1 MLLNISGNAKS
12 FHVAM
17 IKLVKEICTNYCRS
31 LSMLNIKLGSPLQL
45 IVGELDSYQE
55 SP

>member
-1 MLLNISGNAKS
+1 MLLSDYEDAES
-12 FHVAM
+12 FHVTM

-31 LSMLNIKLGSPLQL
+31 LSMLNIKISSPLQL
-45 IVGELDSYQE
+45 VVGELDSYQE